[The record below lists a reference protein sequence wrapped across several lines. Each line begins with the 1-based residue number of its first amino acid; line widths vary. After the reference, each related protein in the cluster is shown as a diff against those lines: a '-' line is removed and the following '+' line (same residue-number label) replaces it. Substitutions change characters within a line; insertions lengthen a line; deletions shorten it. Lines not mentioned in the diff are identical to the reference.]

1 MSKTIA
7 TRPYGPKMGRKRG
20 LQKGKEHGIR
30 MGRCQFVT
38 DSMSPD
44 PLPLRDARVLFII
57 QGFDAI
63 DQGIAQ
69 GLRQTV
75 REAFTATAVDMLRL
89 AAELG
94 PDLVLVMNGLH
105 VFPADHTDH
114 VDQVRQMGIRTAI
127 WFADDP
133 YFTDHTVTL
142 APHYDYVFT
151 HELSCVALYREI
163 GCGQVHYL
171 PLAVNTA
178 VFKPMHVSP
187 EYRSDI
193 CFIGNGFPNRIALFN
208 ELTPFLADKKVLIAG
223 GLWDQLEGFEL
234 LKKGIKLQWIPIEES
249 VKYYNGAK
257 IVINVHRQTYHEMYN
272 KNSRNIPGH
281 SINPRTYE
289 ISGCGTLQITDHRHD
304 LDLYYTPGYDIET
317 YHNSDELIQKM
328 NHYLRH
334 EEDRLRIA
342 IRGLRRTVNE
352 HTFANRLVKLMDI
365 VFA

>member
-1 MSKTIA
+1 MNKMIA
-7 TRPYGPKMGRKRG
+7 IRPSVGRKRG
-20 LQKGKEHGIR
+20 LQIGQEHGIR
-30 MGRCQFVT
+30 MGRCQFVL
-38 DSMSPD
+38 DSMIPA
-44 PLPLRDARVLFII
+44 PLPLREARVLFII

-63 DQGIAQ
+63 DQGIVD

-75 REAFTATAVDMLRL
+75 REAYTATAVDMLRL

-94 PDLVLVMNGLH
+94 PNLVLVMNGLH

-133 YFTDHTVTL
+133 YFTDHTASL

-151 HELSCVALYREI
+151 HELSCVAFYREI

-193 CFIGNGFPNRIALFN
+193 CFIGNGFPNRITLFN
-208 ELTPFLADKKVLIAG
+208 ELTPYLVNKKVLIAG
-223 GLWDQLEGFEL
+223 ALWEQLDGYSL
-234 LKKGIKLQWIPIEES
+234 LKKGIKLHWIPIEES

-257 IVINVHRQTYHEMYN
+257 IVINVHRLTYHETYN
-272 KNSRNIPGH
+272 KNSRNIPGY

-289 ISGCGTLQITDHRHD
+289 IAGCGTLQLTDYRHD
-304 LDLYYTPGYDIET
+304 LDQYYTPGQDIET
-317 YHNSDELIQKM
+317 FLNTAELIQKM
-328 NHYLRH
+328 KHYLRH
-334 EEDRLRIA
+334 EEDRMRIA
-342 IRGLRRTVNE
+342 IRGLRRTRNE
-352 HTFANRLVKLMDI
+352 HTFAHRLVKLMDI